1 MRTGLL
7 RPRLHSTQ
15 TVSTLLSPT
24 HDWALLWQKD
34 LTVDLSHVWE
44 SGISRVGCSA
54 PTRRVTPAGAKALD
68 GMSKSLPCWPRPR
81 HLHTL
86 LSSPQGARQVTTIH
100 GCHGCHDNSCHGCHG
115 QTLIWCYIGM
125 VHVLE
130 GLPSHVPSDSL
141 YSAVLG
147 DIIILLQCL
156 TYSVLHI
163 LDF

>member
-24 HDWALLWQKD
+24 HYWAPWDRRTWLWTLLTSENLGSQEWAVQRPPGEWLLQGLKCWMPC
-34 LTVDLSHVWE
+34 L
-44 SGISRVGCSA
+44 
-54 PTRRVTPAGAKALD
+54 
-68 GMSKSLPCWPRPR
+68 SLPCWPKPR
-81 HLHTL
+81 HFYML
-86 LSSPQGARQVTTIH
+86 LSSPQDARQMTIIH
-100 GCHGCHDNSCHGCHG
+100 GCHGCHG

-130 GLPSHVPSDSL
+130 GLPSHVPSDRL

-163 LDF
+163 LEF